1 MTDLKL
7 STTKIFTLED
17 VSKHTSDED
26 FWIIIYEKV
35 LDVSEFKLEHPGG
48 EEALLEYAGKDG
60 TLAFEA
66 VGHSNTA
73 MELIPDYQIG
83 ILAEDDLKLLEET
96 REVEREQRRNG
107 DEEQKGGCV
116 IM

>member
-1 MTDLKL
+1 MIEL
-7 STTKIFTLED
+7 SKTKVFTLDEI
-17 VSKHTSDED
+17 SKHTNDED

-35 LDVSEFKLEHPGG
+35 LDVSDFRLEHPGG

-60 TLAFEA
+60 TLGFEA

-73 MELIPDYQIG
+73 IELLPDYQIG
-83 ILAEDDLKLLEET
+83 IVAADDLKLLEET
-96 REVEREQRRNG
+96 RALQRDEDKNG
-107 DEEQKGGCV
+107 EGQQGGCM